1 MEKVTNLIRIETN
14 SKLKISPDGDFF
26 RVWVDF
32 LRPLHDLTKREMD
45 VLALFL
51 KERYELSLVITDND
65 VLDSVL
71 MSERTKRKIR
81 NLCGV
86 SAKHFQVIMGK
97 FRKNGVIK
105 DGKINL
111 SLIPTITTEGVGL
124 MIHFNFNNEQRIK
137 LGPQKNQ

>member
-1 MEKVTNLIRIETN
+1 
-14 SKLKISPDGDFF
+14 
-26 RVWVDF
+26 
-32 LRPLHDLTKREMD
+32 MD

-137 LGPQKNQ
+137 LGPQKSQ